1 MGITN
6 LLKKRPTKSVRPRDM
21 IACASVDDYESKT
34 PEQISDF
41 VTSMISRIEH
51 DHPLY
56 KYVRSTF
63 EYMDDGKMDFK
74 FIMRLRP

>member
-1 MGITN
+1 MGITKI
-6 LLKKRPTKSVRPRDM
+6 LKGRPKKYLRPRVM
-21 IACASVDDYESKT
+21 IACTSVDDYESKT
-34 PEQISDF
+34 PEQIQDF